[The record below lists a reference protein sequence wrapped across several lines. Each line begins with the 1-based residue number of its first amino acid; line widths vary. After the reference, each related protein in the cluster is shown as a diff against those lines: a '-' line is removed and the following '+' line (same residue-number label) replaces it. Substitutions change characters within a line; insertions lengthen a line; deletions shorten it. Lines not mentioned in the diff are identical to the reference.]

1 MRKEVRK
8 ILKIN
13 RKLVSRGDQ
22 DLVYRPLKAVYQAG
36 YLPGGQ
42 GTIITELYKYTPY
55 LYEDEWWPDYTL
67 KCRLD
72 EEEIQALVSAG
83 ITWERREETGVRS

>member
-42 GTIITELYKYTPY
+42 GTIITELYKYTPS
-55 LYEDEWWPDYTL
+55 D
-67 KCRLD
+67 
-72 EEEIQALVSAG
+72 VSKR
-83 ITWERREETGVRS
+83 IFISEYFFPYSNISFTNSLFK